1 MDPNSIQQRMNQIQQ
16 DESFSGV
23 LGKLLSGKSGYKPVI
38 EKKYIQPIC
47 PNCQYKLDDT
57 FKFCPECGTKVEK
70 PVVAAH

>member
-1 MDPNSIQQRMNQIQQ
+1 MDAKSIQDRMNQHQQ

-38 EKKYIQPIC
+38 EKKYVQAKC
-47 PNCQYKLDDT
+47 KNCGLLLEES

-70 PVVAAH
+70 